1 MKSLKEIIIQMK
13 KINQILIA
21 LSLVF
26 VFSCDTEDLLM
37 EEAVSNQTAD
47 SFFST
52 PAGFEDLSKSIYPL
66 LRVII
71 EQRELVL
78 NGTDLFAGSSSW
90 DQSTNALLNNRID
103 TYGSELTD
111 GAGAISD
118 LWTVLYK
125 QINRSNIL
133 ISRAND
139 VIDGDATL
147 IATRV
152 AEAKFMRSLCLFWAV
167 QQWGDVPM
175 PLAETTAAN
184 KEVTRVASS
193 EIYAQLITD
202 LTAAETALPSTAS
215 DYGRATKSAAQH
227 LLARVYLTRGWNFDG
242 KLGGTTADFTQAL
255 SYADKVIAS
264 HPLVT
269 NYADLWPKR
278 SEDPTNQ
285 TFGPGDQDAK
295 NSEVVFAVQYSD
307 QAITNALQTD
317 AGAVVNGD
325 GGNNLH
331 GLFGGGVDD
340 VPGSPGRTS
349 DYNRVLGV
357 HHTTPAIY
365 RLFDPINDT
374 RYHHNFVEKVYA
386 VVDNAGF
393 VPAEGVTPIDIK
405 SGDVVLEFRDWN
417 SPAATAD
424 KGKDVGGT
432 KDYAVINH
440 DEYGI
445 VDESNFHGQDKTPM
459 MWKFWE
465 PGIAYGNGF
474 GEFDAVV
481 MRSAEAYLI
490 AAEAIV
496 KGATGGALGGAS
508 DYYNKTVDRAVG
520 GASVAANQAADP
532 VGTALTTAS
541 YRATGTVTID
551 MILNERAR
559 ELMGE
564 GLRWYDLKRTE
575 KLIERAKAMN
585 PWIKGSNTIQSY
597 HLLRPI
603 PLTESDLSSNEI
615 TQNTGY

>member
-175 PLAETTAAN
+175 PLAATTAAN

>member
-111 GAGAISD
+111 GAGAISY

-405 SGDVVLEFRDWN
+405 SGDLVLEFRDWN

>member
-405 SGDVVLEFRDWN
+405 SGDLVLEFRDWN